1 MEVTS
6 RNGLPGRGIARIG
19 TIARYALSH
28 RFAMIAIAAALL
40 AAGLW
45 SSWGWLTA
53 LGLAPLVLALLPC
66 AVMCALGLC
75 MRHGDGASHAHQNG
89 ATTSALQSVSAP
101 AADVAAAAP
110 ERAPA
115 MSGPAS
121 KRHRCC

>member
-19 TIARYALSH
+19 TIVRYALSH

-66 AVMCALGLC
+66 AAMCALGLC
-75 MRHGDGASHAHQNG
+75 MRHGDGAAHAPHD
-89 ATTSALQSVSAP
+89 SESAP
-101 AADVAAAAP
+101 PDGAALAAP
-110 ERAPA
+110 QGAQGQ
-115 MSGPAS
+115 SGPAP
-121 KRHRCC
+121 KRRACH